1 MRPFEV
7 HSTLDGITSAYPTAE
22 TIALASRDGGYKARL
37 ALARLWL
44 SEGIPYAFRNRPA
57 VYEELRFW
65 MAPRLGVDP
74 KEISIIG
81 SARIGQSLSPDNQGR
96 PFGDSSDIDFMAVSG
111 SLFKEFVDDFNKWTY
126 EYESHAISPKNDREC
141 RFWDDHMERGP
152 LVIGKGFIDANMVP
166 SRKSYA
172 TAIRIAQTMYLVT
185 EKLKITPLSPHVTH
199 ASLRVYKN
207 WEAFVRQVEKSL
219 LSLRQKA

>member
-1 MRPFEV
+1 
-7 HSTLDGITSAYPTAE
+7 
-22 TIALASRDGGYKARL
+22 
-37 ALARLWL
+37 
-44 SEGIPYAFRNRPA
+44 
-57 VYEELRFW
+57 

-96 PFGDSSDIDFMAVSG
+96 PFVDSSDLDFMAVSG

-152 LVIGKGFIDANMVP
+152 LVIGRGFIDAKMVP

-172 TAIRIAQTMYLVT
+172 TAIKIAQTMYLVT